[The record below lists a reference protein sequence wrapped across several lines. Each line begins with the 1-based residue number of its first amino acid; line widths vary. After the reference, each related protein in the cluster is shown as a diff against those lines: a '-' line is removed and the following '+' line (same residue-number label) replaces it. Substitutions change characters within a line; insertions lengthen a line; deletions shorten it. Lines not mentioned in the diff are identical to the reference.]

1 MVKGQ
6 LEDMATRAITGQGV
20 GQPPGKKE
28 DDPDVK
34 LQKTLDFVTNIVKL
48 RELEKVGQ
56 VPAPAPPAPPGVD
69 KQMAEMFTAI
79 AQTLQSLV
87 VAEREARGKAESAQ
101 TDIAQ
106 KYFTTVAEYAKS
118 LMSQAQHPPNVPTT
132 QSELEVFTRWQGIIE
147 GQVNKVIQ
155 ASQATGPPAGLGTQ
169 DVDLKRLDHQ
179 QQLAMLQAQQIHE
192 IALENLKLQMAQ
204 FNFDQV
210 KWQKQEDKKTD
221 WWGDLMTAVGGAVR
235 SGVQAGQAGG
245 QSSPSPI
252 GQTPAGM
259 PVFGC
264 QTPGCEQKFPV
275 YPGSKFFS
283 CPKCG
288 TQYKVSEGETEAPE
302 VTADEI
308 PI

>member
-1 MVKGQ
+1 MGEYFDKLAGQ
-6 LEDMATRAITGQGV
+6 FGADTGKQTSD
-20 GQPPGKKE
+20 KKE
-28 DDPDVK
+28 EPEDK
-34 LQKTLDFVTNIVKL
+34 LKKTLDFVADTVKVRAL
-48 RELEKVGQ
+48 QKLETEPEPSQ
-56 VPAPAPPAPPGVD
+56 PPAGVD
-69 KQMAEMFTAI
+69 KEMAGMFTAV

-155 ASQATGPPAGLGTQ
+155 ASQAAGPPAGLGTP
-169 DVDLKRLDHQ
+169 DIELKRLDHQ
-179 QQLAMLQAQQIHE
+179 QQLAMLQSQQTHE
-192 IALENLKLQMAQ
+192 IALENLKLQLAQ

-210 KWQKQEDKKTD
+210 KWQKQEDKKND
-221 WWGDLMTAVGGAVR
+221 WWGDFLTAVGGAVR
-235 SGVQAGQAGG
+235 SGVQAGGQPGG

-252 GQTPAGM
+252 GQTSAGM
-259 PVFGC
+259 PVFEC
-264 QTPGCEQKFPV
+264 QKPGCEQKFPV

-288 TQYKVSEGETEAPE
+288 TQYKVSEGETEAP